1 MGILKATSTTT
12 KVVSWVSSRS
22 KKKIKTE
29 LDQLTKDINK
39 LNKAI
44 DEYIEAERGIV
55 DLIKSVDSVWKG
67 DSADAYKNLL
77 RRYGKAMSSNVRILF
92 KILNSAQKR
101 HYKLEEKYIWAKSI
115 NDSSNMVG
123 KALKGAKLVSKIL

>member
-1 MGILKATSTTT
+1 MGILKAASSTT